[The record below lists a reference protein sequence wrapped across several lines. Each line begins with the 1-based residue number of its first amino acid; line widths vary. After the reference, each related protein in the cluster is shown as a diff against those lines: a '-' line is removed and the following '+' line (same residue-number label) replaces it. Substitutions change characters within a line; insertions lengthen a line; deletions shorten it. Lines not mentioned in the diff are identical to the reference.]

1 MYTLFISVYRRLAL
15 KFGVLISVLLAS
27 ACSTTLNTHITT
39 FKDQTVSSNTVG
51 SVYIRP
57 FEADK
62 AGSLEFSW
70 YAEPLA
76 SRLETLGFSVVQD
89 PGADFLVDLEYG
101 VNRRGADDKNNNTV
115 IISSGFGSFRHGSS
129 LGVILDTNDD
139 ERYEYERVVNLR
151 LLKRASNDSKAKDLS
166 LLEVSAVSVG
176 RCELL
181 LPIYPAMLDAIFADF
196 YRANG
201 STVRVKSSLDADHCK
216 VSQP

>member
-1 MYTLFISVYRRLAL
+1 MYTLFASIYRRLPL
-15 KFGVLISVLLAS
+15 KLSLLAGILLAS
-27 ACSTTLNTHITT
+27 ACSTTLNTRITT
-39 FKDQTVSSNTVG
+39 FKDQAVNSDTIG

-57 FEADK
+57 LEADK

-76 SRLETLGFSVVQD
+76 SRMEALGFRVVKD
-89 PGADFLVDLEYG
+89 PDADYLLDLEYG
-101 VNRRGADDKNNNTV
+101 VNRRGADDKNSNTV
-115 IISSGFGSFRHGSS
+115 FISGGFGSFRRGSS
-129 LGVILDTNDD
+129 VGVVLDNDD
-139 ERYEYERVVNLR
+139 DTYEYERVVNLR
-151 LLKRASNDSKAKDLS
+151 LTKRAGDANTKGLS

-181 LPIYPAMLDAIFADF
+181 LPIYPAMLDAIFTDL

-216 VSQP
+216 VPRP